1 MDEGATLIRIL
12 LAAGCCALITLAA
25 CTYYAVPVA
34 GTVVTTPANYDR
46 SFAAAAG
53 AMRDEGLA
61 LTVEDP
67 ANGIVVGRL
76 GGSTVTTRVQRQS
89 DGSVQVRFDSS
100 DTHDQTLLQRISRS
114 YDRRM
119 GR

>member
-1 MDEGATLIRIL
+1 
-12 LAAGCCALITLAA
+12 
-25 CTYYAVPVA
+25 
-34 GTVVTTPANYDR
+34 
-46 SFAAAAG
+46 
-53 AMRDEGLA
+53 MRDEGLA

-67 ANGIVVGRL
+67 ANGIAVGRID
-76 GGSTVTTRVQRQS
+76 GSTVTTRVQRQS

>member
-1 MDEGATLIRIL
+1 LIRVL
-12 LAAGCCALITLAA
+12 LAAGCCALIALPA

-34 GTVVTTPANYDR
+34 GTVVTTPASYDR
-46 SFAAAAG
+46 SFAAAAD
-53 AMRDEGLA
+53 AMRDEGLV
-61 LTVEDP
+61 LTVVDP
-67 ANGIVVGRL
+67 ASGILVGRVD
-76 GGSTVTTRVQRQS
+76 GGTVTTSVQRQS

-100 DTHDQTLLQRISRS
+100 DARDPTLLQRISRS